1 MANKIG
7 EILIQIGA
15 MKNYQ
20 VENVLQL
27 QKDGDKRLF
36 EEIAIELGYINDDA
50 IKRYLDYIEIEK
62 QQQK

>member
-1 MANKIG
+1 MSNRIS

-20 VENVLQL
+20 VEDVLRVQRA
-27 QKDGDKRLF
+27 GDKCMF
-36 EEIAIELGYINDDA
+36 GEIAIELGYINDDA

>member
-7 EILIQIGA
+7 EILIQIGT

-20 VENVLQL
+20 VEDVLQV
-27 QKDGDKRLF
+27 QKTGDKRMF
-36 EEIAIELGYINDDA
+36 GEIAIELGFITDDA

-62 QQQK
+62 QQ